1 MAMPGM
7 TAWRFAATIG
17 SLNAKD
23 GWAEEYGTFV
33 ARLLDEKTSMETA
46 LSPTAGH
53 KLTWH

>member
-1 MAMPGM
+1 M